1 MPAQSDVENALVQLA
16 AAALYPNGAAAP
28 AIIAATIR
36 LYRGWP
42 NAAALDADLAAG
54 RVNVTVFPV
63 PGATR
68 NTTRYAPD
76 WLPDPVI
83 PTLTVTA
90 AGTTAT
96 FAGTADPGQ
105 LAGLL
110 VDGTSYVHRTSLGDT
125 PALVA
130 ATLAAALSP
139 TRIVTVAGA
148 SLTIPSA
155 SSLVARIAADA
166 TSAQELRRQRQ
177 EFRITA
183 WCPTPDLR
191 DAACEA
197 VDIAFAATPFLTLA
211 DGNTPSLQRARLR
224 YASTTTFDT
233 RQDAALYRR
242 DLLYTVEYPT
252 TQVATEPSMLFGTLG
267 LGAETITA

>member
-1 MPAQSDVENALVQLA
+1 MPTQSDAEAALIQLA
-16 AAALYPNGAAAP
+16 AAALYPNGPSAP
-28 AIIAATIR
+28 AVVGAIFR

-42 NAAALDADLAAG
+42 NAAALDTDLAAG

-68 NTTRYAPD
+68 DTTRYAPD
-76 WLPDPVI
+76 WLPDPVT
-83 PTLTVTA
+83 PTLTTTVS
-90 AGTTAT
+90 GTTAT
-96 FAGTADPGQ
+96 FAGSAGPGQ

-110 VDGTSYVHRTSLGDT
+110 VDGQPYVHRTTAADT

-130 ATLAAALSP
+130 ATLAAAIYP
-139 TRIVTVAGA
+139 TRIVVASGN
-148 SLTIPSA
+148 SVTIPSA
-155 SSLVARIAADA
+155 TTLIARTAADA
-166 TSAQELRRQRQ
+166 TNAQELRRQQ
-177 EFRITA
+177 QQFRITA

-197 VDIAFAATPFLTLA
+197 IDVACAATPFLALA
-211 DGNTPSLQRARLR
+211 GGFPARLR
-224 YASTTTFDT
+224 FVSTTTFDT

-252 TQVATEPSMLFGTLG
+252 TRTVTEPSMLFGTLG
-267 LGAETITA
+267 LGAETIIA

>member
-1 MPAQSDVENALVQLA
+1 MPAQSDAENALVQLA
-16 AAALYPNGAAAP
+16 AAALYPNGVNAASVIP
-28 AIIAATIR
+28 ATIR

-42 NAAALDADLAAG
+42 NATALDADLAAG

-68 NTTRYAPD
+68 NTTRYSPG
-76 WLPDPVI
+76 WLPDPVT
-83 PTLTVTA
+83 PTLTASVRGA
-90 AGTTAT
+90 TAT
-96 FAGTADPGQ
+96 FAGTAHPGQ

-110 VDGTSYVHRTSLGDT
+110 VDAVPYVHRTTAGDT

-130 ATLAAALSP
+130 ATLAAAISP
-139 TRIVTVAGA
+139 TRIVLA
-148 SLTIPSA
+148 SEASVTIPSA
-155 SSLVARIAADA
+155 TTLVARTAAD
-166 TSAQELRRQRQ
+166 TTNAQELRRQQQ

-197 VDIAFAATPFLTLA
+197 IDIAYAATPFLTLA
-211 DGNTPSLQRARLR
+211 GGSPARLR
-224 YASTTTFDT
+224 FVSTTTFDT

-252 TQVATEPSMLFGTLG
+252 TQLAIEPSMLFGALG
-267 LGAETITA
+267 LGAATITA

>member
-1 MPAQSDVENALVQLA
+1 MPTQSDVETTLIKLA
-16 AAALYPNGAAAP
+16 AAALYPDGTSAP
-28 AIIAATIR
+28 AAIPATIR

-42 NAAALDADLAAG
+42 NQTALDADLAAG
-54 RVNVTVFPV
+54 LVNVTVFPV
-63 PGATR
+63 PGATQ
-68 NTTRYAPD
+68 NTTRYMPD
-76 WLPDPVI
+76 WFPDPVT
-83 PTLTVTA
+83 PALTVFVT
-90 AGTTAT
+90 GTTVT
-96 FAGTADPGQ
+96 FGGVASLGQ
-105 LAGLL
+105 LAGVL
-110 VDGTSYVHRTSLGDT
+110 VDGVSYVHRTVAGDT

-130 ATLAAALSP
+130 ATLAAAIHPS
-139 TRIVTVAGA
+139 RIVLTSGA

-155 SSLVARIAADA
+155 STLVGRTAADA

-177 EFRITA
+177 EFRLTA

-197 VDIAFAATPFLTLA
+197 IDVAYAATPFLTLP
-211 DGNTPSLQRARLR
+211 DGTAARLR
-224 YASTTTFDT
+224 FAATTTFDS

-267 LGAETITA
+267 IGATTITA

>member
-1 MPAQSDVENALVQLA
+1 MPAQSDVEIGLVQLA
-16 AAALYPNGAAAP
+16 ASALYPNGTASPAA
-28 AIIAATIR
+28 IAATIR
-36 LYRGWP
+36 IYRGWP
-42 NAAALDADLAAG
+42 NATALDVDLAAQ

-63 PGATR
+63 PGATQ

-76 WLPDPVI
+76 WVPAPVT
-83 PTLTVTA
+83 PTLSVSVS
-90 AGTTAT
+90 GITAT
-96 FAGTADPGQ
+96 FAGDANLGQ

-110 VDGTSYVHRTSLGDT
+110 VDGVSYVHRTVAGDT
-125 PALVA
+125 PGLVA
-130 ATLAAALSP
+130 ATLAAAISP
-139 TRIVTVAGA
+139 ARIALVAGA
-148 SLTIPSA
+148 GISIPSA
-155 SSLVARIAADA
+155 STLLARTAADA

-197 VDIAFAATPFLTLA
+197 IDVVYAATPFLVLA
-211 DGNTPSLQRARLR
+211 DGSASRLR
-224 YASTTTFDT
+224 FASTTTFDT

-252 TQVATEPSMLFGTLG
+252 TQVVTEPSMLFGTLG
-267 LGAETITA
+267 LGATTITA

>member
-1 MPAQSDVENALVQLA
+1 MPTQSDAENALVQLA
-16 AAALYPNGAAAP
+16 AAALYPNGTNQP
-28 AIIAATIR
+28 AIVPATIR

-42 NAAALDADLAAG
+42 NAAALDTDLAAG

-76 WLPDPVI
+76 WLPDPVV
-83 PTLTVTA
+83 PTLTASVT
-90 AGTTAT
+90 GTTAT
-96 FAGTADPGQ
+96 FAGSADLGQ

-110 VDGTSYVHRTSLGDT
+110 VDGTSYVHRTSQGDT

-130 ATLAAALSP
+130 ATLAAAIYA
-139 TRIVTVAGA
+139 TRIVTTQGA

-155 SSLVARIAADA
+155 STLVARTAADA
-166 TSAQELRRQRQ
+166 TSAQELRRQQQ

-183 WCPTPDLR
+183 WCPTPILR
-191 DAACEA
+191 DLACEA
-197 VDIAFAATPFLTLA
+197 IDVAASATPFLTLA
-211 DGNTPSLQRARLR
+211 DGSAARLR
-224 YASTTTFDT
+224 FASTTTFDT

-242 DLLYTVEYPT
+242 DLLYIVEYPT
-252 TQVATEPSMLFGTLG
+252 TQAVTEPSMLFGTLG
-267 LGAETITA
+267 LGADLITA

>member
-1 MPAQSDVENALVQLA
+1 MPAQSDVETALVQLA
-16 AAALYPNGAAAP
+16 ATALYPNGSTASP
-28 AIIAATIR
+28 AIAATVRI
-36 LYRGWP
+36 YRGWP
-42 NAAALDADLAAG
+42 NTAALGADLAAG
-54 RVNVTVFPV
+54 RVNITVFPV

-68 NTTRYAPD
+68 NTTRYTPD
-76 WLPDPVI
+76 WLPDPVT

-90 AGTTAT
+90 SATTAT
-96 FAGTADPGQ
+96 FAGTADLGQ

-110 VDGTSYVHRTSLGDT
+110 LDGQPYVHRTVANDT

-130 ATLAAALSP
+130 ATLTAAIAT
-139 TRIVTVAGA
+139 TRIAINTGA
-148 SLTIPSA
+148 SVTIPSA
-155 SSLVARIAADA
+155 TTLIARTAADA

-191 DAACEA
+191 DAACEV
-197 VDIAFAATPFLTLA
+197 VDIAYAATPFLTLA
-211 DGNTPSLQRARLR
+211 DGSPARLLF
-224 YASTTTFDT
+224 ASTTTFDT

-252 TQVATEPSMLFGTLG
+252 TRLAIEPSMLFGVLG
-267 LGAETITA
+267 LGENTITA

>member
-1 MPAQSDVENALVQLA
+1 MPAQSDAENGLVQLA
-16 AAALYPNGAAAP
+16 AAALYPNGTNAAA
-28 AIIAATIR
+28 AIPATIR

-42 NAAALDADLAAG
+42 NVTALDADLAAG

-63 PGATR
+63 AGATR
-68 NTTRYAPD
+68 NTTRYSPD
-76 WLPDPVI
+76 WLPDPVT
-83 PTLTVTA
+83 PTLTASVT
-90 AGTTAT
+90 GTTAT
-96 FAGTADPGQ
+96 FAGTADLGQ

-110 VDGTSYVHRTSLGDT
+110 VDGTSYVHRTAAGDT

-130 ATLAAALSP
+130 ATLAAAIYP
-139 TRIVTVAGA
+139 TRIVLTSGA
-148 SLTIPSA
+148 SVTIPSA
-155 SSLVARIAADA
+155 TTLIARTAADA

-211 DGNTPSLQRARLR
+211 DGSPARLR
-224 YASTTTFDT
+224 FVSTTTFDT

-252 TQVATEPSMLFGTLG
+252 TQVAIEPSMLFGALG
-267 LGAETITA
+267 LGSDTITA

>member
-1 MPAQSDVENALVQLA
+1 MPAQSDAENALVQLA
-16 AAALYPNGAAAP
+16 ASALYPNGASAAA
-28 AIIAATIR
+28 AIPATIR

-76 WLPDPVI
+76 WLPGPVT
-83 PTLTVTA
+83 PTLTASVT
-90 AGTTAT
+90 GQTAT

-110 VDGTSYVHRTSLGDT
+110 VDGTPYVHRTTAGDT

-130 ATLAAALSP
+130 ATLAAALYP
-139 TRIVTVAGA
+139 TRIVTVSGA
-148 SLTIPSA
+148 SITIPSA
-155 SSLVARIAADA
+155 STLVARTAADA
-166 TSAQELRRQRQ
+166 TSAQELRRQQQ

-197 VDIAFAATPFLTLA
+197 IDVACAATPFLILA
-211 DGNTPSLQRARLR
+211 DGSPARLR
-224 YASTTTFDT
+224 FASTTTFDT

-252 TQVATEPSMLFGTLG
+252 TQTVTEPSMLFGAANV
-267 LGAETITA
+267 GADTIIA

>member
-1 MPAQSDVENALVQLA
+1 MPAQSDAENALLALA
-16 AAALYPNGAAAP
+16 AAALYPNGTTAP
-28 AIIAATIR
+28 AIIPATIR

-42 NAAALDADLAAG
+42 NAAGLNADLAAG

-76 WLPDPVI
+76 WLPDPVT
-83 PTLTVTA
+83 PTLTVSV

-96 FAGTADPGQ
+96 FAGTAGPGQ

-110 VDGTSYVHRTSLGDT
+110 IDGTTYVHRTAEGDT

-130 ATLAAALSP
+130 ATLAAAIYP
-139 TRIVTVAGA
+139 TRIVLTAGA

-155 SSLVARIAADA
+155 SALIARTAADA
-166 TSAQELRRQRQ
+166 TSSQELRRQQQ
-177 EFRITA
+177 EVRITA

-197 VDIAFAATPFLTLA
+197 IDVACAATPFLTLA
-211 DGNTPSLQRARLR
+211 GGFPARLR
-224 YASTTTFDT
+224 FASTTTFDA

-252 TQVATEPSMLFGTLG
+252 TQAVTEPSMLFGTLG
-267 LGAETITA
+267 LGADTINA